1 MMIIT
6 VEKFNIKN
14 NIKNNIK
21 LIVLELRHNQKIR
34 SQSAKPIFHHATSAN
49 YTNRPPAM

>member
-1 MMIIT
+1 MIIT

-21 LIVLELRHNQKIR
+21 LIVLELRHNQKNKKSIC
-34 SQSAKPIFHHATSAN
+34 QTYF
-49 YTNRPPAM
+49 PP